1 MPDTRHAIELDAVTK
16 RYGAR
21 DGETTTRPAVRDA
34 TFHVAEGEFFSL
46 LGPSRLREVDDP
58 ADDRR
63 LRGPDRAGGS
73 TCAARTSPTCRRRA
87 AT

>member
-16 RYGAR
+16 RYEAR

-46 LGPSRLREVDDP
+46 LGPSGCGKSTTLRMLAGFEDP
-58 ADDRR
+58 TGGRIH
-63 LRGPDRAGGS
+63 LRG
-73 TCAARTSPTCRRRA
+73 
-87 AT
+87 